1 MSIPDPRTE
10 FLARAERGGI
20 VPVVREVVLDADTP
34 VAAFAKIARPPFA
47 FLLESLVGGERWA
60 RYTFMGTEPREVWR
74 YRGAQVERW
83 TPATGWAAAGE
94 SADPIGHLATRLRAL
109 PTVQLPGT
117 GLPRFTGGAVGYWG
131 YDLVRSIEHLPSP
144 PADTLGVPDAVLMIA
159 DSLVILDNLFG
170 RAIVL
175 ANVEV
180 PANSSAAQRVRL
192 FDAAEER
199 LDTLVARLGETHR
212 LAPLSLDGGAPL
224 KTDSRYPRSAFE
236 RDVVKIGAYIAA
248 GDTFQT
254 VLSRRQEVP
263 GAVDPLRLYRY
274 LRALNPAPYLFYLA
288 LDDVTLVG
296 SSPEVLVRVEGDEVT
311 VRPIAGTRPRGA
323 TPEEDEALAT
333 ALRSDAKELAE
344 HRMLVDLGRNDVG
357 RVAQY
362 GSVRVTDALAIERY
376 SHVQH
381 LVSEVRGR
389 LRPGYDALDVFRA
402 CFPAGTVTGAPKVR
416 AMEIIDELE
425 PERRGPYAGA
435 VGYVGWGAA
444 NLDTAIAIRAAL
456 VLKDRVVVQAGVG
469 IVADSDPAREFEE
482 SEAKARA
489 VLRALALAKAAD

>member
-1 MSIPDPRTE
+1 MTS
-10 FLARAERGGI
+10 I

-34 VAAFAKIARPPFA
+34 VAALAKIARPPFA

-60 RYTFMGTEPREVWR
+60 RYTFLGTEPREAWR
-74 YRGAQVERW
+74 YRGTRVERW
-83 TPATGWAAAGE
+83 TPAAGWEAAGE
-94 SADPIGHLATRLRAL
+94 TADPLGHLALRMRAL
-109 PTVQLPGT
+109 PAVPVP
-117 GLPRFTGGAVGYWG
+117 GLPRFTGGAVGYLG
-131 YDLVRSIEHLPSP
+131 YDIVRSIERLPAP
-144 PADTLGVPDAVLMIA
+144 PADTLGVPDAVMMIA

-180 PANSSAAQRVRL
+180 PAGASAAQRARL
-192 FDAAEER
+192 HAAAEER
-199 LDTLVARLGETHR
+199 LDTLVGRLGATHT
-212 LAPLSLDGGAPL
+212 LAPLTLDGGTAPL
-224 KTDSRYPRSAFE
+224 GADSRYPRSAFE
-236 RDVVKIGAYIAA
+236 RDVARIREYIAA

-254 VLSRRQEVP
+254 VLSRRQEVA

-288 LDDVTLVG
+288 LDDCTLVG

-311 VRPIAGTRPRGA
+311 VRPIAGTCPRGA
-323 TPEEDEALAT
+323 TPEEDEALAA
-333 ALRSDAKELAE
+333 ALRADAKELAE

-357 RVAQY
+357 RVAQF
-362 GSVRVTDALAIERY
+362 GSVRVTDQLTIERY

-444 NLDTAIAIRAAL
+444 SLDTAIAIRSAL
-456 VLKDRVVVQAGVG
+456 VLKDRVVVQAGAG

-482 SEAKARA
+482 TEAKARA
-489 VLRALALAKAAD
+489 VLRALALAKAGD